1 VPETEDTIVLSLSPT
16 LSDRFTAFADEALE
30 GGVLSERER
39 ALVVLA
45 AAVALEDAPTVKQ
58 AVVAAKQAGVVNDE
72 IGHVSATVVAVRGLR
87 VATLGLIGAPT
98 ARTGTRQ
105 TTCCG

>member
-1 VPETEDTIVLSLSPT
+1 MSLSPS
-16 LSDRFTAFADEALE
+16 LGERFTAFADEALE

-45 AAVALEDAPTVKQ
+45 AAIALEDGQAVKQ
-58 AVVAAKQAGVVNDE
+58 AIITAKQAGVVNDE
-72 IGHVSATVVAVRGLR
+72 IGHVSAAVVAVRGLR
-87 VATLGLIGAPT
+87 VATLGLVNAP
-98 ARTGTRQ
+98 AAKPSTGQ